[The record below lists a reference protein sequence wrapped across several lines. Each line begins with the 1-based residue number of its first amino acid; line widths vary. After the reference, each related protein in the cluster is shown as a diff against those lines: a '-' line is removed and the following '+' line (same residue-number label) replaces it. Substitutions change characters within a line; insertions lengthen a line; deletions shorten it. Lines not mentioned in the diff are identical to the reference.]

1 MSTCPAWTHSS
12 TYVLVC
18 STAIIAALT
27 PRQRLMAAAGSCCFC
42 RGATAVGCWRLL
54 PMLRLSARGGLQG
67 LRFLRLVA
75 LSSLLLIRSP
85 ALHPWRRLLSQSL
98 FLILL
103 LLLLMLLPLIAV
115 CWSLTGRRPALAH
128 RRHPWC
134 RFAVTLHTTTGRA
147 IARAWLADPDL
158 SLPILVG
165 GRIHFTLVVFVDLN
179 EFEDLWFGHRQ
190 RHMSAGLGHV
200 EFARKQ
206 HHEPTGMANAIGDPS
221 G

>member
-1 MSTCPAWTHSS
+1 
-12 TYVLVC
+12 
-18 STAIIAALT
+18 
-27 PRQRLMAAAGSCCFC
+27 MAAAGSCCFC

-54 PMLRLSARGGLQG
+54 LLLRPAAVGGCLLLPMLRLSARGGLQG
-67 LRFLRLVA
+67 LRLLRPVA

-115 CWSLTGRRPALAH
+115 CWSLTGRREALAH
-128 RRHPWC
+128 GRHRWC
-134 RFAVTLHTTTGRA
+134 RFAATINTRTGRA

-206 HHEPTGMANAIGDPS
+206 HHEPTGMANAIGDPCGVVAGPPVEIGARRS
-221 G
+221 DDR